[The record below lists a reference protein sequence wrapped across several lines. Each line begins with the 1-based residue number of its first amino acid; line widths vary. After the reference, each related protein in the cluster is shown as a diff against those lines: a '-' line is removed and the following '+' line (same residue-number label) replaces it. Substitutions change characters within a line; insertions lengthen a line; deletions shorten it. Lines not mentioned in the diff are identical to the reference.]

1 MDSSQPTASAPSAVI
16 IYAPLL
22 YWYDQKIKMNQNKI
36 LFTAVALIILL
47 TGFAHLESIYA
58 QDDNSQNR
66 WGKNAYISKTTSTLD
81 GVKPMAKWIWDSGAE
96 NPRNYYLLVRKT
108 FNIDRIPLD
117 AITYISAFA
126 YADVYIN
133 GKLFERCP
141 VNSDPEYQNYDK
153 FDIASYLKKGENC
166 IAAVVHNFG
175 VGLHSQMNARGGFFL
190 QAKLNFQGRSVD
202 VLSDSTWRVTQAKA
216 WNTEAALRDT
226 NAHLIGFIEEF
237 DARHWPENWLKAD
250 FNDIGWEQAKMI
262 GIPPV
267 HPWNNL
273 TVIER
278 PRLYR
283 KIMKPVKSWKS
294 GDKMVFDFGVEL
306 VGYPQFKIIARK
318 EGIQFE
324 IGTGERLDSN
334 RTPLLRVS
342 VDHSEKYTTRMGSQS
357 WRPYTWSGFR
367 YFSIEMSHDV
377 DIQDVSAE
385 FACYDYEMESSFSC
399 SDPQLNDFW
408 EIGKHTMRINSIDTY
423 QDPWR
428 EHTQYIAGDSRYMMI
443 YGNYA
448 FGKSS
453 RLLSAYNIL
462 SGAQS
467 QRWRT
472 DGAVRS
478 RYPTDYF
485 MQPGSSA
492 YLADYQLEWILMMY
506 EYFRYY
512 GRDELIESL
521 YPNMKRAMNYYQSFV
536 DAKTGL
542 LANLPGWIVL
552 DWPSTYPI
560 EQKQIITGTNCLYYG
575 ALKAAAAMATDF
587 GQDAPQA
594 DQWAEQAA
602 QLRYDINRQL
612 WSEKD
617 QAYLDSYGGT
627 RVAQQSQVYALE
639 YGLADLN
646 RQGSM
651 VELIRKSGKASEQSF
666 AYRMLSAMFEKGHDE
681 WALDYIRENWGA
693 QTKLSSFNGAWHEG
707 WDLSWGA
714 TSHAWSS
721 GPTALLTEKVLGIEP
736 IGYGWKTFK
745 VKPHMG
751 NLSWAQGKVATV
763 SGDITASWKKLSGQ
777 ILRLQVNVP
786 PGTSAKIY
794 LPTIDQKAITV
805 NGKPV
810 LEETYELRLEDKK
823 WCVLTV
829 LSGTYDFRLK
839 R

>member
-1 MDSSQPTASAPSAVI
+1 
-16 IYAPLL
+16 
-22 YWYDQKIKMNQNKI
+22 MNQNKV
-36 LFTAVALIILL
+36 LFSAVAVIVLL
-47 TGFAHLESIYA
+47 AEFAGPESIYA
-58 QDDNSQNR
+58 QNEQLQNR

-81 GVKPMAKWIWDSGAE
+81 GVKPMANWIWDSGSE

-108 FNIDRIPLD
+108 FNIDRVPLD

-141 VNSDPEYQNYDK
+141 MNSDPEYQNYDK

-190 QAKLNFQGRSVD
+190 QSKLNFPERSVD
-202 VLSDSTWRVTQAKA
+202 LLTDSTWRVSHAKA

-226 NAHLIGFIEEF
+226 NAHLIGFVEEF
-237 DARHWPENWLKAD
+237 DARLWPVNWLKTD
-250 FNDIGWEQAKMI
+250 FNDADWEHAKMI
-262 GIPPV
+262 DIPPV
-267 HPWNNL
+267 APWNNL

-278 PRLYR
+278 PRLTR
-283 KIMKPVKSWKS
+283 KIMKPIKRWKS
-294 GDKMVFDFGVEL
+294 GNRMVYDFGIEL
-306 VGYPQFKIIARK
+306 VGYPQFTVNSRK
-318 EGIQFE
+318 EGIKFE

-342 VDHSEKYTTRMGSQS
+342 VDHSEKYTTRMGLQS

-367 YFSIEMSHDV
+367 YFSIETSPDV
-377 DIQDVSAE
+377 DIKEVSAE
-385 FACYDYEMESSFSC
+385 FACYDYEMESSFTC
-399 SDPQLNDFW
+399 SDPQLNEFW
-408 EIGKHTMRINSIDTY
+408 EIGRHTMRINSIDTY

-428 EHTQYIAGDSRYMMI
+428 EHPQYIAGDSRYMMI

-512 GRDELIESL
+512 GRDELIENL
-521 YPNMKRAMNYYQSFV
+521 YPNMKRAMNYYLSFV
-536 DAKTGL
+536 DSKTGL

-560 EQKQIITGTNCLYYG
+560 EQKKIITGTNCLYYG

-587 GQDAPQA
+587 CQDAQQA
-594 DQWAEQAA
+594 EQWAKQAA
-602 QLRYDINRQL
+602 QLRDDINRQL

-617 QAYLDSYGGT
+617 QAYLDSYAGT
-627 RVAQQSQVYALE
+627 RVAQQSQVYALQ
-639 YGLADLN
+639 YGLADTN
-646 RQGSM
+646 RQDTM
-651 VELIRKSGKASEQSF
+651 VELIEKSGKASEQSF
-666 AYRMLSAMFEKGHDE
+666 AYRMLSAMFLKGKDK
-681 WALDYIRENWGA
+681 WALDYIRKNWGA

-736 IGYGWKTFK
+736 TGYGWKTFT
-745 VKPHMG
+745 VKPH
-751 NLSWAQGKVATV
+751 LADLTWAKGKVATV
-763 SGDITASWKKLSGQ
+763 AGDIIASWKKLSRQKFGLN
-777 ILRLQVNVP
+777 IKVP
-786 PGTSAKIY
+786 PGTLAKVY
-794 LPTIDQKAITV
+794 LPTINQQSITV
-805 NGKPV
+805 NGRTASDKS
-810 LEETYELRLEDKK
+810 YELHPEDGK

-829 LSGTYDFRLK
+829 GPGSYDFRFTQ
-839 R
+839 